1 MNEPTKQII
10 TAKKPNLIDKVHIRM
25 ILEKQDQATGFVLD
39 ESATPQMARA
49 LMLAQGVR
57 PEDNS
62 FSCEISR
69 MREGDSI

>member
-1 MNEPTKQII
+1 MIEHTKQIMSS
-10 TAKKPNLIDKVHIRM
+10 KKPNLVNKADIRK
-25 ILEKQDQATGFVLD
+25 ILEKQDQATGFILD
-39 ESATPQMARA
+39 SSATPQMARA

-69 MREGDSI
+69 MREGDS